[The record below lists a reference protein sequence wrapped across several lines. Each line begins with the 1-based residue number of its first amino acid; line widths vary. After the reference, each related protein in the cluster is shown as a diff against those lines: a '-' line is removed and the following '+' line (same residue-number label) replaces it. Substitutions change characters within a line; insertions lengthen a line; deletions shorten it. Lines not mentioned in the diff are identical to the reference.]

1 MALNLTIPLSNYKSN
16 GENVPEGRYS
26 VVIDDLEMT
35 ESKTKKPMLNVWFR
49 IVSGEY
55 EDSVLKDRFVLQDT
69 ALFRIVMLMQAL
81 GMKTPKKDLR
91 IPAERFMGKR
101 LEIDVKDGEP
111 YKGRVKSEVVDYMKA
126 AAPAATAAAG
136 DDLDDDADEADEAD
150 EDSGTTAEAKSA
162 PQADVADE
170 AGDADDLDDLEDLEV

>member
-1 MALNLTIPLSNYKSN
+1 MALNITIPLSNYKSN
-16 GENVPEGRYS
+16 GERVPEGRYS

-35 ESKTKKPMLNVWFR
+35 ETSGQGGKPKKPMLNVWFR
-49 IVSGEY
+49 ITGGEY
-55 EDSVLKDRFVLQDT
+55 EDSVLKDRFVLQDN

-111 YKGRVKSEVVDYMKA
+111 FRGRVNSEVVDYIKA
-126 AAPAATAAAG
+126 TAPAAAATAG
-136 DDLDDDADEADEAD
+136 TDLDDEEDD
-150 EDSGTTAEAKSA
+150 EDAGTAATESKPA
-162 PQADVADE
+162 PQADE
-170 AGDADDLDDLEDLEV
+170 AGDSDDLDDLEDLEV